1 MATGTLDWVFA
12 EYRADRRFTKL
23 DRGTRRLHERGFRLV
38 GDHVLKDDRRLDDVR
53 LTAINTAVVDALYE
67 KPLIV
72 KETDAEGN
80 TVERERRTSVNHA
93 MKTGRGSWNIAAR
106 RNPGKLPTV
115 NPFAAM
121 GLISSGSETPT
132 ATFAELEAFRAM
144 AVEMALPSLATAA
157 FMGWEWLQR
166 EEAIF
171 GVFDAAHY
179 RPKER
184 PNAVRVPHPKTNEEN
199 WVPLF
204 DDAGLRLYHELMREL
219 DAIKQDRIGGLMLC
233 RDWGDRRPWPTEKGD
248 LAQMSRTVKK
258 IIRAAGLRD
267 ELTFTSFRHGG
278 FTEGADADLS
288 DAELRAQGRHKSS
301 KVLPKYAKR
310 TMRQV
315 AAGAKKRRSTRTKAG
330 HLSE

>member
-38 GDHVLKDDRRLDDVR
+38 GDHVLKDDRPLGDVR

-157 FMGWEWLQR
+157 FMGWS
-166 EEAIF
+166 
-171 GVFDAAHY
+171 GC
-179 RPKER
+179 
-184 PNAVRVPHPKTNEEN
+184 NVRKLSSASSTPRTTAPRS
-199 WVPLF
+199 
-204 DDAGLRLYHELMREL
+204 GLTRSV
-219 DAIKQDRIGGLMLC
+219 C
-233 RDWGDRRPWPTEKGD
+233 CTRRPTR
-248 LAQMSRTVKK
+248 RTGCLCSTT
-258 IIRAAGLRD
+258 RACG
-267 ELTFTSFRHGG
+267 
-278 FTEGADADLS
+278 
-288 DAELRAQGRHKSS
+288 
-301 KVLPKYAKR
+301 
-310 TMRQV
+310 
-315 AAGAKKRRSTRTKAG
+315 STTN
-330 HLSE
+330 